1 MINNKKF
8 KFLIIPLLALIIFGS
23 GILILRE
30 FYDTSTIAA
39 ELKTQSDNTITF
51 NCGYLDK
58 YIHLSSRIEEKS
70 NVENLNYKIIN
81 PKGIT
86 MDEGILDKN
95 NVNYIFKGEK
105 GEWKIQFDFPK
116 EDQTALIN
124 YNVKTNSKNNI

>member
-86 MDEGILDKN
+86 IDEGILDENK
-95 NVNYIFKGEK
+95 VNYTFK
-105 GEWKIQFDFPK
+105 GEWKIQFDFLK